1 MSTLALSG
9 LEKLTDS
16 TFSMPSA
23 RTSTYQKKLTS
34 LGFVIVVFKLVKTK
48 PNVFTVPQASI
59 RLFADLL
66 RNIDNDS

>member
-9 LEKLTDS
+9 LEKLTHF

-48 PNVFTVPQASI
+48 PNVFTPLASI